1 MLSAPP
7 NWDLPPLPA
16 LLIKAAGLALPPL
29 IRAARLSRLPEKTH
43 IWFVVLSPAPFV
55 VETRP
60 TNLDLQQLKE
70 LFREYGGRVYEEK
83 TDEIF
88 RSINLAEAF
97 KTPQELTERAYRQPF
112 GTFEGELPGGV
123 KLERGYGVMESHDVW
138 W

>member
-43 IWFVVLSPAPFV
+43 IWFVVLSPAPLV

-60 TNLDLQQLKE
+60 TNLGGHIPEQVEENDDETASVDSPRDL
-70 LFREYGGRVYEEK
+70 R
-83 TDEIF
+83 
-88 RSINLAEAF
+88 
-97 KTPQELTERAYRQPF
+97 RAGDLRRPRAGQV
-112 GTFEGELPGGV
+112 GWE
-123 KLERGYGVMESHDVW
+123 
-138 W
+138 